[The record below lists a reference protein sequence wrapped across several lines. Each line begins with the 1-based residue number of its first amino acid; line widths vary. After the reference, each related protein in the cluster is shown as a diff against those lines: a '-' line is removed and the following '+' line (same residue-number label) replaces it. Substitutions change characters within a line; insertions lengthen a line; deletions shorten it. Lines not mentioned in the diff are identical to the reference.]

1 MKHYLKYAI
10 LGSLTLG
17 LAPFTP
23 EPHIWKQ
30 LMNLKHGR
38 EMLGMDWLDLL
49 MHGAPWVFLII
60 VLFAMVLGK
69 KTAPK

>member
-17 LAPFTP
+17 LAPFSP

-30 LMNLKHGR
+30 IMNLKHGR
-38 EMLGMDWLDLL
+38 HMPAMDWFDLFL
-49 MHGAPWVFLII
+49 HGAPWIFLIV
-60 VLFAMVLGK
+60 VLISMARGK
-69 KTAPK
+69 TSKSK